1 MVQIPSDQI
10 KTKEILDWK
19 GLHLFNFRTSSCS
32 QKLRIYLNLKNIN
45 WTSHSI
51 NLATGKNYSEW
62 FLGINPKGLVPVLVD
77 NGHVEI
83 ESNDIL
89 MYLENKFPENPLT
102 EKADIIQIQSL
113 LKEEDDLHEDIRN
126 IAYRYMFGGLGQ
138 KDPKSLKQF
147 ENYKSSNQE
156 FDEHK
161 QKEVKFYKSYRAEG
175 ITNDAVRNSLNKFC
189 ICFDKYESA
198 LVSQKNLIGDNLS
211 LVDLAW
217 FIYTY
222 RLYVSGFPFK
232 AMYPKISKWF
242 HGLYSQNEFY
252 KEVND
257 PILLKVIRFYARMT
271 TNFNGKSIKSLLS
284 A

>member
-1 MVQIPSDQI
+1 MR
-10 KTKEILDWK
+10 L
-19 GLHLFNFRTSSCS
+19 
-32 QKLRIYLNLKNIN
+32 
-45 WTSHSI
+45 
-51 NLATGKNYSEW
+51 
-62 FLGINPKGLVPVLVD
+62 
-77 NGHVEI
+77 
-83 ESNDIL
+83 
-89 MYLENKFPENPLT
+89 
-102 EKADIIQIQSL
+102 
-113 LKEEDDLHEDIRN
+113 
-126 IAYRYMFGGLGQ
+126 
-138 KDPKSLKQF
+138 
-147 ENYKSSNQE
+147 
-156 FDEHK
+156 K

-198 LVSQKNLIGDNLS
+198 LFSQKNLTGDNLS

-257 PILLKVIRFYARMT
+257 PILLKVIRFFARMT